1 MGEESPCQFCEQG
14 QALAKSYGYIFD
26 LASFERT
33 ILKEG
38 PKAYDAQVQRNRYV
52 EQILNNYSGG
62 SDEIKA
68 RRNRLTTDH
77 KFNPVERCLNCEEG
91 IRMGGRP
98 ACEESPCEFCE
109 QGQALAK
116 SYGYIFDLH
125 EVYEKEGPKAYDAQ
139 VQRNRYV

>member
-1 MGEESPCQFCEQG
+1 MGG
-14 QALAKSYGYIFD
+14 QALAKSYGYIFGLNEVYD
-26 LASFERT
+26 
-33 ILKEG
+33 KEG

-109 QGQALAK
+109 GTGI
-116 SYGYIFDLH
+116 S
-125 EVYEKEGPKAYDAQ
+125 EVIRLYLRPL
-139 VQRNRYV
+139 